1 MTSHCELM
9 DQEEAEKR
17 LQQGKRHGRDPRPV
31 EPLQKKRKVA
41 SPPKAHE
48 GGVNSPDVG
57 QAPMPESPA
66 EIPEAAHLPKAAES
80 IDDHEKPEAAHVPKA
95 AESLADL
102 KPEAAAP
109 EALESVASQK
119 REAAPEALESVASQK
134 REAAVPEALE
144 SLADPQKPDTTVAPK
159 ETLDTRTVKGP
170 PTTKSHGDAQPEPAR
185 EIRAAKRAR
194 EEVKARDALRLLLKA
209 PAMDDCRPPPAYPL
223 NVDTF
228 AKLSLGSRSSS

>member
-1 MTSHCELM
+1 MTSHCELI

-17 LQQGKRHGRDPRPV
+17 LQQGK
-31 EPLQKKRKVA
+31 QKKQKVA
-41 SPPKAHE
+41 SPPEA
-48 GGVNSPDVG
+48 
-57 QAPMPESPA
+57 PA
-66 EIPEAAHLPKAAES
+66 EIPAAES
-80 IDDHEKPEAAHVPKA
+80 IDDNEKPEAAHVPKA
-95 AESLADL
+95 AESLPDL

-119 REAAPEALESVASQK
+119 REAAAPEALESAASQK

-144 SLADPQKPDTTVAPK
+144 SLADPDQKPDTTVAPK

-170 PTTKSHGDAQPEPAR
+170 PTTKSHGDAQPEPVR

-194 EEVKARDALRLLLKA
+194 EEAKARDALRLVLKA
-209 PAMDDCRPPPAYPL
+209 PAMDDCRPPRAYPL
-223 NVDTF
+223 INVDTF